1 MKIILKSIPEFEEK
15 ETFGGTNA
23 DVQRAIGHNE
33 AVNQKLPDNIVD
45 LDNAMIGDL
54 EDIVEE
60 HCAVNAVVD
69 SSELIEAILT
79 ELKGGK

>member
-33 AVNQKLPDNIVD
+33 AVNQKLPDNIVV
-45 LDNAMIGDL
+45 GF
-54 EDIVEE
+54 
-60 HCAVNAVVD
+60 VNV
-69 SSELIEAILT
+69 
-79 ELKGGK
+79 

>member
-1 MKIILKSIPEFEEK
+1 
-15 ETFGGTNA
+15 
-23 DVQRAIGHNE
+23 
-33 AVNQKLPDNIVD
+33 VD